1 MTKLHLGLVLKLS
14 ENLLTLGAS
23 GVDVTNHV
31 EGGLGEVVTLTS
43 NDGLEGGDGVLQVNK
58 GTLDTSEDLGDGE
71 GLGQETLELTG
82 TLDGELISLGQL
94 IHTEN
99 GNDILEGLVLLE
111 HLLDTGGG
119 VVVLVTD
126 DTGVEHTGLG
136 VERVDSGVDTQLG
149 DTTRQHSGGVQVSEG
164 GSGGRISQ
172 IVSGHVNGLD
182 GGDRTLLGGG
192 DTLLHDTHVNSQ
204 GRLVTDGRGDTTQKG
219 RHLGTGLG
227 ETENVVNEE
236 QHVLTL
242 LVTEVLGNGQ
252 TGQGNTGTGTGG
264 LVHLTEHK
272 GDLGVTLKLD
282 DTGLLHLV
290 VQIVTLTGTLTD
302 TTEHGVTTVGLGDV
316 VLKKGHKYKPFYPSF
331 SMQER
336 EEGNPYNQL
345 LNEHGL
351 TDTGTTEETNLT
363 TTGVRGEQV
372 DNLDTGDKNLGRGGL
387 VDERRG
393 IGVNGSELG
402 GLDGTTLV
410 NGVTSDVDDTAESG
424 GTDGDGDGST
434 SVLGD
439 DTTGETLGTFR

>member
-14 ENLLTLGAS
+14 QNLLTLGAGS
-23 GVDVTNHV
+23 VDVANHV

-82 TLDGELISLGQL
+82 TLDGELVSLGQL
-94 IHTEN
+94 VHTEN

-111 HLLDTGGG
+111 HLLDTAGGG
-119 VVVLVTD
+119 VVLLTD

-149 DTTRQHSGGVQVSEG
+149 DTTGQDSGGIQVSEG
-164 GSGGRISQ
+164 GGGGGISQ
-172 IVSGHVNGLD
+172 IVSGHVDGLD

-192 DTLLHDTHVNSQ
+192 DTLLHDTHVDSQ

-236 QHVLTL
+236 QHILTL

-252 TGQGNTGTGTGG
+252 TGQGDTGTGTGG

-272 GDLGVTLKLD
+272 SDLGVTLKLD
-282 DTGLLHLV
+282 DTSLLHLV

-302 TTEHGVTTVGLGDV
+302 TTEHGVTTVGLGNV
-316 VLKKGHKYKPFYPSF
+316 VLKGRKYKHFMAIF
-331 SMQER
+331 KGEI
-336 EEGNPYNQL
+336 EGKI
-345 LNEHGL
+345 L
-351 TDTGTTEETNLT
+351 T
-363 TTGVRGEQV
+363 
-372 DNLDTGDKNLGRGGL
+372 
-387 VDERRG
+387 
-393 IGVNGSELG
+393 IS
-402 GLDGTTLV
+402 
-410 NGVTSDVDDTAESG
+410 S
-424 GTDGDGDGST
+424 
-434 SVLGD
+434 
-439 DTTGETLGTFR
+439 

>member
-14 ENLLTLGAS
+14 ENLLTLSAS

-82 TLDGELISLGQL
+82 TLDGELISLRQL

-136 VERVDSGVDTQLG
+136 VEGVDSGVDTQLG

-164 GSGGRISQ
+164 GGGGRISQ
-172 IVSGHVNGLD
+172 IVSGHVDGLD

-316 VLKKGHKYKPFYPSF
+316 VLKRSKYKPFDPNF
-331 SMQER
+331 ECKKER
-336 EEGNPYNQL
+336 AGNPYNQL

-363 TTGVRGEQV
+363 TTGVGGEQV